1 MSTGS
6 VTSVFRNL
14 FLLIDTGVYWL
25 VDQAYWLFSMLS
37 EASIFTQTQI
47 ESFASRIYVLV
58 SIIMFFKLG
67 FSFINYIIN
76 PDSFTDKQKG
86 GAALIKKIVITMALL
101 VSVPTIFNE
110 AYYLQKIIFQNH
122 VIDKVLLGD
131 TSSQTDD
138 ANKNNAISTY
148 AFLTFFKPTSY
159 LEECRTYEGVSI
171 SAACEAALNKE
182 DTTNHNPGTAYKAAL
197 ANYDLK
203 TIMQSEIANT
213 TGIFTSNSGGDF
225 YKADAFYL
233 FDYNYPISTVVG
245 GFLAWIMIGFCLDLA
260 VRSVKLSFLQII
272 APIPIILS
280 LSPQQKNN
288 TLANWGK
295 ECVSTWASLFI
306 RVLVITFALSAIIT
320 INTDGGIFSFVTG
333 GTNQFS
339 MVTVFVMLGI
349 LLFAKEF
356 PKLLEDIL
364 GIKGAGKMTFN
375 PLKRMT
381 EAPVV
386 GKTIGKGLAL
396 TSAAAHLGVNTLKN
410 KALSGLEKAFADRK
424 DGAGNTLDPM
434 ERRMMREQ
442 RYAERQ
448 AANKKEF
455 EGRRNADPTKA
466 YSGDTQRK
474 LMHKQNVDE
483 RMKLREQERQQ
494 KETED
499 MINIGHR
506 ANSEIEANAK
516 GIIDSI
522 VAGNEISDVDKKKVY
537 DSYRRAYNGDA
548 KYSENEANLA
558 MAKGKQEYLKNTVGQ
573 LERMA
578 AANPDDV
585 EIAKKLSVAQKA
597 LDNAGKQV
605 SGLEENAKNME
616 LTNKTSAKI
625 SKGIKLSKG
634 YDKKGDVAL
643 KNVNVDDMQQMFTN
657 AQQASSGQQQQLQ
670 DSITAAIREGFAN
683 MQGNGAPQPS
693 NNQQTRPSGIVD
705 SSGRPIS
712 SGNSQASG
720 QVNRPINT
728 NNSQPSNHNNQNI
741 IDDDHRGF

>member
-375 PLKRMT
+375 AFKKLGSVPL
-381 EAPVV
+381 V
-386 GKTIGKGLAL
+386 GGLATAGATAL
-396 TSAAAHLGVNTLKN
+396 GGAGMIAGRAAWGTAKSLFKGTGSAIKGEKFGTGFKEGMGETGERIGARWHALGSSAKEKITSAGLKGTDKLG
-410 KALSGLEKAFADRK
+410 
-424 DGAGNTLDPM
+424 GNM
-434 ERRMMREQ
+434 H
-442 RYAERQ
+442 
-448 AANKKEF
+448 
-455 EGRRNADPTKA
+455 KA
-466 YSGDTQRK
+466 YQENFRSKDYKKTREEYKEGERLYQRT
-474 LMHKQNVDE
+474 LTNGAVD
-483 RMKLREQERQQ
+483 
-494 KETED
+494 
-499 MINIGHR
+499 
-506 ANSEIEANAK
+506 
-516 GIIDSI
+516 
-522 VAGNEISDVDKKKVY
+522 DKKKY
-537 DSYRRAYNGDA
+537 DIYSSKDFGAKVETMDKAKERRDTIAGEYEKMKMRYESGEEVQYREGNKTYNGAEAVNKARIASA
-548 KYSENEANLA
+548 K
-558 MAKGKQEYLKNTVGQ
+558 
-573 LERMA
+573 A
-578 AANPDDV
+578 AAD
-585 EIAKKLSVAQKA
+585 
-597 LDNAGKQV
+597 
-605 SGLEENAKNME
+605 
-616 LTNKTSAKI
+616 
-625 SKGIKLSKG
+625 
-634 YDKKGDVAL
+634 YDKSKADFDKIKIQHKADAERYAAFSAAEDRHKVQS
-643 KNVNVDDMQQMFTN
+643 NVSSYVTTVEEIKRKAKEEGKENGTIVLPEFDQTGVSNTN
-657 AQQASSGQQQQLQ
+657 RNQQLQ

-720 QVNRPINT
+720 QVNRSINT
-728 NNSQPSNHNNQNI
+728 NNNSQPSNHNNQNI